1 MEVCQ
6 IILVVISGVGA
17 LYFLFRKFIFKS
29 KSLNNKNCDT
39 DCNCH

>member
-1 MEVCQ
+1 MEVFQ

-17 LYFLFRKFIFKS
+17 LYFLFRKFIFKG
-29 KSLNNKNCDT
+29 KSSNNKNCDT